1 MCPSSCPQRAALG
14 AASTAAFAAVA
25 AAAAAVSQAM
35 SPGWSA
41 VRSLVKV
48 NIANWQ
54 AQEAVSRRWKQPSKP
69 PTWEDVIMMVR
80 PQVVLRG

>member
-1 MCPSSCPQRAALG
+1 MLFCPYLLLKHAASG
-14 AASTAAFAAVA
+14 AAIA
-25 AAAAAVSQAM
+25 AAAAAVAQAM

-41 VRSLVKV
+41 VRSLVQV

-80 PQVVLRG
+80 TPVVIRGEGV

>member
-1 MCPSSCPQRAALG
+1 VCQALN
-14 AASTAAFAAVA
+14 
-25 AAAAAVSQAM
+25 
-35 SPGWSA
+35 PGWGA
-41 VRSLVKV
+41 VRSLVQV

-80 PQVVLRG
+80 LRLCYVRVVLIRRQ